1 MTITNVLLGLAIISP
16 VILLIV
22 FFVCVGVAKKIINIK
37 QREMLFKNYSDI
49 MDIFSSSRETAYQ
62 KIFRENVMA
71 YATSGYKVDPD
82 IVPKLQNEYVSIVL
96 TYCGPSIK
104 EDLINIHGDFDSIV
118 AFLASDLMVRIEN
131 DESALINIK
140 QQGTPPIGMDNG
152 EQ

>member
-1 MTITNVLLGLAIISP
+1 MDLTNILIGLAGISS
-16 VILLIV
+16 ILFLIV
-22 FFVCVGVAKKIINIK
+22 FFVCVSIAKRVIAIK
-37 QREMLFKNYSDI
+37 QREMMFKNYDNI
-49 MDIFSSSRETAYQ
+49 MDIFNSSRETAYQ

-82 IVPKLQNEYVSIVL
+82 IIPKIQNEYVSIVL

-104 EDLINIHGDFDSIV
+104 EDLVSIHGDFDSVV

-140 QQGTPPIGMDNG
+140 QQGTPSIGMDNG
-152 EQ
+152 E